1 MFFRTD
7 MAVERR
13 DLYKAANKIEEEIDG
28 IECEDEKIN
37 DINITRV
44 KITNKKGEEAL
55 QRRMGEYVTID
66 IKKLNNLSVE
76 KEQEII
82 NVFSKELLNIINKHI
97 EKNDEI
103 LIVGLGN
110 ELATPD
116 SLGAKVVQNIEITRH
131 IKLYLPDAINPDT
144 RSVSAITPRSTWD
157 NWN

>member
-28 IECEDEKIN
+28 IECEEEKI
-37 DINITRV
+37 DDTKITRV

-55 QRRMGEYVTID
+55 QRRIGEYITID
-66 IKKLNNLSVE
+66 IKKLNNITIE

-82 NVFSKELLNIINKHI
+82 NVFSKELLKIINKHI
-97 EKNDEI
+97 GKNDEI

-131 IKLYLPDAINPDT
+131 IKLYLPKAIKPDT
-144 RSVSAITPRSTWD
+144 RTISAITPRSFGY
-157 NWN
+157 NRN